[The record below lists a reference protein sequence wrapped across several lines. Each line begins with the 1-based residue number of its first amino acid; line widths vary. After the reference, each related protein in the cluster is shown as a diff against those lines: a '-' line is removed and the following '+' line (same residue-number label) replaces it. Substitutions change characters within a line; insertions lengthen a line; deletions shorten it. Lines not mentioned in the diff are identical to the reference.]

1 MGMRRA
7 IAGWW
12 AGPPTAGNSLRYA
25 RPVSWEPRA
34 VVALSVFATVAACGP
49 SGPTTPS
56 GPGAVKAGTKQVA
69 PLQIVEDSKSPAQA
83 LILGTDIKG
92 GSTVLPLAGAESR
105 VSVDSM
111 WVRIGGGPAVGGS
124 SPVALVTTPNPDGA
138 VRVGIYEEV
147 AGSLGPQWRAGVWL
161 ASFVS
166 STVINKDL
174 TDFKFTAEA
183 GGHVDGASAS
193 GLMTAGYLASMIGAK
208 VDPTVTM
215 TGIIN
220 PDGTIGPVGGIPQK
234 FLGSIEKGKK
244 KLGYPIGMRWARSE
258 ATGKEVDL
266 VALAKEKGVQAVEVA
281 NVHEAYKL
289 LTGKNLP
296 EPVPVPEA
304 EMTLDDDTVKAIG
317 VKYQG
322 WQKRLADEWK
332 VLLELQQAGR
342 LPRRL
347 LGLGLLA
354 QEQAEKAEKL
364 YKQGLV
370 AGAYAKM
377 LTAWVYAA
385 SATDIYGIVTKVQN
399 GDSVGAVAHL
409 SSLDQLDQQTVDV
422 FKKIG
427 AIKPSTL
434 GGHLLMIA
442 AYQAALRS
450 WGFKVFAKDSMGST
464 KELLTAL
471 GTRTREELAA
481 PEIAEA
487 IVERV
492 MPTVLLVGQTVA
504 SAQMASE
511 ELEFLTEKSV
521 NYMCSIPNIKRLSTS
536 FQSAGAAGVN
546 YFETLLVEPAAKQFG
561 LTLDQARTRIAMSEP
576 NYLVAYMLS
585 HLQQVDGLP
594 KDMKLMWGE
603 NSPQW
608 NLLALAG
615 SELAYYHSA
624 ELIAKY
630 YSLGLKTDPTTGRA
644 TGVEHEKAF
653 MNMLA
658 SAERSA
664 RASARAAR
672 IATGA
677 IPVQAKLAYQQ
688 AQIAREGD
696 MTDKMD
702 ALSQY
707 WMSSAYS
714 QTAVMLA
721 RN

>member
-1 MGMRRA
+1 MGKARKG
-7 IAGWW
+7 IAL
-12 AGPPTAGNSLRYA
+12 ASVSSL
-25 RPVSWEPRA
+25 V
-34 VVALSVFATVAACGP
+34 LSMSCG
-49 SGPTTPS
+49 SGPKGGTTPL
-56 GPGAVKAGTKQVA
+56 PGTTQKDFA
-69 PLQIVEDSKSPAQA
+69 PLTIKDDAKAKNQA
-83 LILGTDIKG
+83 VILGTDDRN
-92 GSTVLPLAGAESR
+92 GSTVLPLPLQPTRGLVDAMFVKLDPKGAT
-105 VSVDSM
+105 
-111 WVRIGGGPAVGGS
+111 GGS
-124 SPVALVTTPNPDGA
+124 TPVKLGTEPNKDGS
-138 VRVGIYEEV
+138 VQVGVYEEL
-147 AGSLGPQWRAGVWL
+147 AGGTGSQWRAGVWVSAFVA
-161 ASFVS
+161 AS
-166 STVINKDL
+166 TLGKDL
-174 TDFKFTAEA
+174 TDFSFSAA
-183 GGHVDGASAS
+183 SGGYIDGASAS
-193 GLMTAGYLASMIGAK
+193 GLMAGGFLATMTGAQIDATA
-208 VDPTVTM
+208 TM

-220 PDGTIGPVGGIPQK
+220 PDGTIGPVMGIPEK
-234 FLGSIEKGKK
+234 FLGAIEKGKK

-258 ATGKEVDL
+258 VTGKEVDL
-266 VALAKEKGVQAVEVA
+266 VALAKEKGAQAVEVA

-289 LTGKNLP
+289 LTGRNLP
-296 EPVPVPEA
+296 EPVPVPET
-304 EMTLDDDTVKAIG
+304 EMALDDETIKGIG
-317 VKYQG
+317 AKYQG

-347 LGLGLLA
+347 LALGLLA
-354 QEQAEKAEKL
+354 QEQAEKAERL

-385 SATDIYGIVTKVQN
+385 SATDIFGIVTKVQN

-450 WGFKVFAKDSMGST
+450 WGFKVFAKDSLGST
-464 KELLTAL
+464 KELLAAL

-504 SAQMASE
+504 SAQMAAE

-594 KDMKLMWGE
+594 KDMKLLWGE

-608 NLLALAG
+608 NLLSLAG

-630 YSLGLKTDPTTGRA
+630 YSLGLKTDPSTGRA

-696 MTDKMD
+696 MTDKLD

>member
-1 MGMRRA
+1 M
-7 IAGWW
+7 
-12 AGPPTAGNSLRYA
+12 GNSRKGFALA
-25 RPVSWEPRA
+25 SLA
-34 VVALSVFATVAACGP
+34 ALSASISCG
-49 SGPTTPS
+49 GTT
-56 GPGAVKAGTKQVA
+56 KTGTA
-69 PLQIVEDSKSPAQA
+69 PLPGTAQKDFA
-83 LILGTDIKG
+83 PLTIKDDAKAANQAVILGTDDRN
-92 GSTVLPLAGAESR
+92 GSTVLPLPLHPTRGLVDAMFVKLDPKGAT
-105 VSVDSM
+105 
-111 WVRIGGGPAVGGS
+111 GGS
-124 SPVALVTTPNPDGA
+124 TPVKLGTEPNKDGS
-138 VRVGIYEEV
+138 VQVGVYEEL
-147 AGSLGPQWRAGVWL
+147 AGGAGNQWRAGVWVSAFVA
-161 ASFVS
+161 AS
-166 STVINKDL
+166 TLGKDL
-174 TDFKFTAEA
+174 TDFSFSAA
-183 GGHVDGASAS
+183 SGGYIDGASAS
-193 GLMTAGYLASMIGAK
+193 GLMAGGFLATMTGVPI
-208 VDPTVTM
+208 DPTVTM

-220 PDGTIGPVGGIPQK
+220 PDGTIGPVSGIPEK
-234 FLGSIEKGKK
+234 FIGSIEKGKK
-244 KLGYPIGMRWARSE
+244 RLGYPIGMRWAKSE

-266 VALAKEKGVQAVEVA
+266 VALAKEKGATAVEIA
-281 NVHEAYKL
+281 NVHEAYKF

-296 EPVPVPEA
+296 EPVPVPVTDMA
-304 EMTLDDDTVKAIG
+304 LDDETTKAIG
-317 VKYQG
+317 AKYAG

-332 VLLELQQAGR
+332 ALLELQQAGR
-342 LPRRL
+342 LPKRL
-347 LGLGLLA
+347 LALGLVA

-364 YKQGLV
+364 FKQGLI

-399 GDSVGAVAHL
+399 GDAAGAVAHL
-409 SSLDQLDQQTVDV
+409 SSLDSLDQQTVDV

-450 WGFKVFAKDSMGST
+450 WGFKVFAKDSLAQT
-464 KELLTAL
+464 KEVLAAL
-471 GTRTREELAA
+471 GSRTREELGG
-481 PEIAEA
+481 PEVAEKV
-487 IVERV
+487 VEYL
-492 MPTVLLVGQTVA
+492 MPTVLLIGQTVA
-504 SAQMASE
+504 SAQMAAE

-561 LTLDQARTRIAMSEP
+561 LTLDQARMRIAMSEP

-594 KDMKLMWGE
+594 KDMKTAWGE

-608 NLLALAG
+608 NLMALAG

-630 YSLGLKTDPTTGRA
+630 YSLGLKTDASTGRA
-644 TGVEHEKAF
+644 NGVEHEKAF

-672 IATGA
+672 IATGS

-688 AQIAREGD
+688 ATIAREGD
-696 MTDKMD
+696 MNDRID

-707 WMSSAYS
+707 WMASAYS

>member
-1 MGMRRA
+1 MGNLRKGYA
-7 IAGWW
+7 LATIASFTLSG
-12 AGPPTAGNSLRYA
+12 
-25 RPVSWEPRA
+25 
-34 VVALSVFATVAACGP
+34 ALSISCG
-49 SGPTTPS
+49 SGTKGGTTPL
-56 GPGAVKAGTKQVA
+56 PGTTTKTFA
-69 PLQIVEDSKSPAQA
+69 PLTIKDEAKAANQA
-83 LILGTDIKG
+83 VILGTDDRN
-92 GSTVLPLAGAESR
+92 GSTVLPLTLQPTRGLVDAMFVKLDPKGAT
-105 VSVDSM
+105 
-111 WVRIGGGPAVGGS
+111 GGS
-124 SPVALVTTPNPDGA
+124 TPVKLGTEPNKDGS
-138 VRVGIYEEV
+138 VQVGVYEELAGG
-147 AGSLGPQWRAGVWL
+147 AGSQWRAGVWVSAFVA
-161 ASFVS
+161 AS
-166 STVINKDL
+166 TLNKDL
-174 TDFKFTAEA
+174 TDFAFSAA
-183 GGHVDGASAS
+183 SGGYIDGASAS
-193 GLMTAGYLASMIGAK
+193 GLMAGGFLATMTGVSIDATA
-208 VDPTVTM
+208 TM

-220 PDGTIGPVGGIPQK
+220 PDGTIGPVSGIPEK
-234 FLGSIEKGKK
+234 FIGSIERGKK
-244 KLGYPIGMRWARSE
+244 KLGYPIGMRWAKSE

-266 VALAKEKGVQAVEVA
+266 VALAKEKGATAVEIA
-281 NVHEAYKL
+281 NVHDAYKF

-296 EPVPVPEA
+296 EPVPVPETDMA
-304 EMTLDDDTVKAIG
+304 LDDDTIKGISA
-317 VKYQG
+317 KYQG

-342 LPRRL
+342 LPKRL
-347 LGLGLLA
+347 LALGLLA

-364 YKQGLV
+364 FKQGLI

-385 SATDIYGIVTKVQN
+385 SATDIYGIVTKVQS

-409 SSLDQLDQQTVDV
+409 SSLDQLDQQTIDV

-450 WGFKVFAKDSMGST
+450 WGFKVFAKDSLAQT
-464 KELLTAL
+464 KIAL
-471 GTRTREELAA
+471 GALGGRTREELAG
-481 PEIAEA
+481 PEVAE
-487 IVERV
+487 IVVEYL
-492 MPTVLLVGQTVA
+492 MPTVLLIGQTVA
-504 SAQMASE
+504 SAQMAAE

-521 NYMCSIPNIKRLSTS
+521 NYMCSIPNIKRLATS

-546 YFETLLVEPAAKQFG
+546 YFETLIVEPAAKQFG
-561 LTLDQARTRIAMSEP
+561 LTVDQARTRIAMSEP

-594 KDMKLMWGE
+594 KDMKLLWGE
-603 NSPQW
+603 TSPQW
-608 NLLALAG
+608 NLMLLAG

-630 YSLGLKTDPTTGRA
+630 YSLGLKTDASTGRA

-672 IATGA
+672 IATGS

-688 AQIAREGD
+688 ATIAREGD

>member
-1 MGMRRA
+1 MG
-7 IAGWW
+7 
-12 AGPPTAGNSLRYA
+12 NLRKG
-25 RPVSWEPRA
+25 
-34 VVALSVFATVAACGP
+34 VALASLASLTASISCGG
-49 SGPTTPS
+49 STKTGTTPL
-56 GPGAVKAGTKQVA
+56 PGTAQKDYA
-69 PLQIVEDSKSPAQA
+69 PLTIKDDAKSANQA
-83 LILGTDIKG
+83 VILGTDDRN
-92 GSTVLPLAGAESR
+92 GSTVLPLPLHPTRGL
-105 VSVDSM
+105 VDAMFVKLDPVNPEKAS
-111 WVRIGGGPAVGGS
+111 GGS
-124 SPVALVTTPNPDGA
+124 TPVKLGTEPNKDGS
-138 VRVGIYEEV
+138 VQVGVYEEL
-147 AGSLGPQWRAGVWL
+147 AGGAGNQWRAGVWVSAFVA
-161 ASFVS
+161 AS
-166 STVINKDL
+166 TLGKDL
-174 TDFKFTAEA
+174 TDFAFSAA
-183 GGHVDGASAS
+183 SGGYIDGASAS
-193 GLMTAGYLASMIGAK
+193 GLMAGGFLATMTGVPI
-208 VDPTVTM
+208 DPTVTM

-220 PDGTIGPVGGIPQK
+220 PDGTIGPVSGIPEK
-234 FLGSIEKGKK
+234 FIGSIEKGKK
-244 KLGYPIGMRWARSE
+244 RLGYPIGMRWAKSE

-266 VALAKEKGVQAVEVA
+266 VALAKEKGATAVEIA
-281 NVHEAYKL
+281 NVHEAYKF

-296 EPVPVPEA
+296 EPVPVA
-304 EMTLDDDTVKAIG
+304 ETEMALDEETIKGIDA
-317 VKYQG
+317 KYQG

-332 VLLELQQAGR
+332 ALLELQQAGR
-342 LPRRL
+342 LPKRL
-347 LGLGLLA
+347 LALGLLA
-354 QEQAEKAEKL
+354 QESAEKAEKL
-364 YKQGLV
+364 HKQGLI

-385 SATDIYGIVTKVQN
+385 SATDIYGIVTKVQA

-409 SSLDQLDQQTVDV
+409 SSLDQLDQDTTDV

-450 WGFKVFAKDSMGST
+450 WGFKVFAKDSLQQTM
-464 KELLTAL
+464 TAL
-471 GTRTREELAA
+471 ASLKGRSKEELAG
-481 PEIAEA
+481 PEVAE
-487 IVERV
+487 IVVEYLT
-492 MPTVLLVGQTVA
+492 PTILLVGQTVA
-504 SAQMASE
+504 SAQMARE

-561 LTLDQARTRIAMSEP
+561 LTLDQARMRIAMSEP

-594 KDMKLMWGE
+594 KDMKTAWGE

-608 NLLALAG
+608 NLMALAG

-630 YSLGLKTDPTTGRA
+630 YSLGLKTDATTGRA
-644 TGVEHEKAF
+644 NGVEHEKAF
-653 MNMLA
+653 MNMLS

-672 IATGA
+672 IATGS

-688 AQIAREGD
+688 ATIARDGD
-696 MTDKMD
+696 MTDKIE